1 MERFSDFFPRD
12 LDPPTHFHSYL
23 VFWKLFYFA
32 KPLSTVSMIL
42 GDNVVQLADHLCNSV
57 GILQQFAPSG
67 SFAGFEK
74 TASKQPAVTNEG
86 KFNLNMY
93 EFNCLRSHHQR

>member
-1 MERFSDFFPRD
+1 
-12 LDPPTHFHSYL
+12 
-23 VFWKLFYFA
+23 
-32 KPLSTVSMIL
+32 MIL
-42 GDNVVQLADHLCNSV
+42 GDTVVQLADHLCNSV

-86 KFNLNMY
+86 KFNLNMSLTHSL
-93 EFNCLRSHHQR
+93 EIVIGFSHLY

>member
-1 MERFSDFFPRD
+1 
-12 LDPPTHFHSYL
+12 
-23 VFWKLFYFA
+23 
-32 KPLSTVSMIL
+32 MIL
-42 GDNVVQLADHLCNSV
+42 GVVQLADHLCNSV

-86 KFNLNMY
+86 
-93 EFNCLRSHHQR
+93 RSNRYGLVIRDRLPIDKDIQV